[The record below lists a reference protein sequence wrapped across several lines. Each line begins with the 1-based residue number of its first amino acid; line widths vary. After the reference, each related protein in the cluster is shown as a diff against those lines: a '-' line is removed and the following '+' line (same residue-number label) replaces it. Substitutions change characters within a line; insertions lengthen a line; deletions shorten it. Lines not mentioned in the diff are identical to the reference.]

1 MAHDSHAVTHA
12 RTLPADLSAPAFVEG
27 WKSRAV
33 IVTVVFLVLTVIL
46 AFLGQ
51 SQDGLGWEHFM
62 RAWVLGLMMTFGWTV
77 GGLALLMV
85 QYCSGGKWGLL
96 LRRPLE
102 AMSRCLPVVV
112 MYWAV
117 PAVSIYI
124 GGIGRKLY
132 LWSQFP
138 TEADTASALK
148 AGLITEMQA
157 HCIDFKRGMLNP
169 NMFMIISV
177 MCFAIW
183 FFYQRRLNKMSM
195 VRDSQGPETT
205 PYWIKKFENLSGP
218 GIVVYALSMTAAVIY
233 WVMSMDVTWFSS
245 VYGLLFLVGQG
256 YSVLALGIIVSL
268 SLSKAEPFKTILRMT
283 EQHDLGKLTFAF
295 VMLNIYLA
303 FGQFLIIWSGNL
315 PEEIPWYL
323 DRIRGHWGIIITL
336 DFIFHWLIPFSML
349 LSRDIKRNKKRLIRV
364 CQWMIFAKAFDLFWL
379 IEPNFK
385 DAARNLHFSWGILE
399 YATLPVAMSAFW
411 IAYFCIQLQRRPLV
425 QVNDPHTAEILEPEH
440 AHA

>member
-1 MAHDSHAVTHA
+1 MVHASHSKS
-12 RTLPADLSAPAFVEG
+12 LPADLGAPAFVDG
-27 WKSRAV
+27 WKIRALM
-33 IVTVVFLVLTVIL
+33 IGGIFLVVAVVL

-51 SQDGLGWEHFM
+51 AQDGLGWDHFL
-62 RAWVLGLMMTFGWTV
+62 RAWVLGLTLTFGWAV

-102 AMSRCLPVVV
+102 AMSRTLPLVFLYWLVPVVF
-112 MYWAV
+112 MK
-117 PAVSIYI
+117 
-124 GGIGRKLY
+124 RLY
-132 LWSQFP
+132 LWAAISDPRGAAAQ
-138 TEADTASALK
+138 
-148 AGLITEMQA
+148 GLISEFQA
-157 HCIDFKRGMLNP
+157 HCIEFKRPMLNP
-169 NMFMIISV
+169 AMFIWV
-177 MCFAIW
+177 GLVCFAIW
-183 FFYQRRLNKMSM
+183 AFYTWRLNRMALQ
-195 VRDSQGPETT
+195 READSPANT

-218 GIVVYALSMTAAVIY
+218 GIVVYALTMTAAVIY

-256 YSVLALGIIVSL
+256 YQVLALAIIVAIAL
-268 SLSKAEPFKTILRMT
+268 SQAEPFKTILRQT

-336 DFIFHWLIPFSML
+336 DFIFHWLIPFTML
-349 LSRDIKRNKKRLIRV
+349 LSRDIKRNKKRLTRV
-364 CQWMIFAKAFDLFWL
+364 CQWIVFAKAFDLFWL
-379 IEPNFK
+379 IEPNYK

-399 YATLPVAMSAFW
+399 YATLPVAMVAFW
-411 IAYFCIQLQRRPLV
+411 IAFYCTRLQSRPLV
-425 QVNDPHTAEILEPEH
+425 QVNDPHLVEILEPEH